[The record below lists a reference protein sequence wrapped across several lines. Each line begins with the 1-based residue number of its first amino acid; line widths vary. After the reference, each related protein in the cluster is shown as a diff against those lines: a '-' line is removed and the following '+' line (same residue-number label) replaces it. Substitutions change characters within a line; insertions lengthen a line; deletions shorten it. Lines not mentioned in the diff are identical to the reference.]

1 MRLKHWKMKAGAAD
15 VNSAAFALFTKVNSV
30 NFVFFKKAA
39 SSASE
44 IYSLALYMNSLFIL
58 FYFKKLVN
66 IFFEKPVQLINFT
79 RTVHV
84 NVNSNFFKKIS
95 LR

>member
-1 MRLKHWKMKAGAAD
+1 MRLKHWKMKAGAAG
-15 VNSAAFALFTKVNSV
+15 VNSVAFALFTKVNSA

-39 SSASE
+39 NSASE

-84 NVNSNFFKKIS
+84 NVNSNFFKKII